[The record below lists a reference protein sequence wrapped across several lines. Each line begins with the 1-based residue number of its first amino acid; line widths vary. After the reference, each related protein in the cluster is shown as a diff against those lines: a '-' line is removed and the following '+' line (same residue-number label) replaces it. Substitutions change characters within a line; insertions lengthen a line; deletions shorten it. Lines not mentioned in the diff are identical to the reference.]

1 MAPEE
6 PRDVIWMRPEH
17 AATGRPAQRSRAEIT
32 AAAVAIADREGLDAV
47 SMRRV
52 ATELGTGAASL
63 YRYVDTRE
71 DLLDL
76 MIDATGSEYVFAAPT
91 GDWLADLLDIGD
103 QARAIMR
110 RHPWLPSLLITRS
123 VLGPN
128 GLVLLEHVLKALA
141 PHPASLAA
149 KLEAFAILNTTT
161 ALFVQNELG
170 GGSARQQRNAAYLN
184 HALATGRYPR
194 LAELL
199 APASPAQVSPA
210 EAAAEPADRYRD
222 ILARILSGLLRV
234 EPFSGRAASESTQGR
249 SSSMTCAGSAV
260 ASSSD
265 LMRCRE
271 TVMPRVMALMIAARR
286 SASPAG
292 MAWAICAS

>member
-1 MAPEE
+1 
-6 PRDVIWMRPEH
+6 
-17 AATGRPAQRSRAEIT
+17 
-32 AAAVAIADREGLDAV
+32 
-47 SMRRV
+47 
-52 ATELGTGAASL
+52 
-63 YRYVDTRE
+63 
-71 DLLDL
+71 

-91 GDWLADLLDIGD
+91 GDWLADLLDIGE

-170 GGSARQQRNAAYLN
+170 GGSAPAAAQRRLPEPRPGYRPL
-184 HALATGRYPR
+184 PR

-199 APASPAQVSPA
+199 APASPAQVSPS

-222 ILARILSGLLRV
+222 ILARILSGLLTT
-234 EPFSGRAASESTQGR
+234 S
-249 SSSMTCAGSAV
+249 
-260 ASSSD
+260 
-265 LMRCRE
+265 
-271 TVMPRVMALMIAARR
+271 
-286 SASPAG
+286 
-292 MAWAICAS
+292 